1 MKVDSKNEMHKA
13 LIDLIGE
20 EDTQQLLTAA
30 ASDPDALWIAA
41 HPDEFAFDGIE
52 VQVKILKL
60 AAHEPKAVS
69 YVRSFPTQ
77 YPSSDASSD
86 ESIGIDAHSPSA
98 DVPDTKTPHFY
109 QWDRRWGNTVYSS
122 TAFGLTGCGPT
133 SLAMVYQGVTGK
145 TDINPHDMAVM
156 AEERGYMSE
165 FQGTENAFFTEM
177 ATELG
182 MTCTELY
189 PAAETLTDALSNG
202 QVVIALLAPGLF
214 TTTGHF
220 FVLTGLTDD
229 GQVILNDPYSYERS
243 SQTWDAQT
251 IAGEATT
258 LYAYSA

>member
-1 MKVDSKNEMHKA
+1 MHKV
-13 LIDLIGE
+13 LVDLIGE
-20 EDTQQLLTAA
+20 EDTEKLLTQATTN
-30 ASDPDALWIAA
+30 PDALWIAA
-41 HPDEFAFDGIE
+41 HPDEYAFDGIE
-52 VQVKILKL
+52 VQVKILRL
-60 AAHEPKAVS
+60 AAVEPQSVP

-77 YPSSDASSD
+77 YPSTDASDDTSLAMD
-86 ESIGIDAHSPSA
+86 EHSPSP
-98 DVPDTKTPHFY
+98 DVPDTNVPHLY

-122 TAFGLTGCGPT
+122 AAFGLTGCGPT

-177 ATELG
+177 APELG
-182 MTCTELY
+182 MTCTEVY
-189 PAAETLTDALSNG
+189 PAAETLTEALSNK

-243 SQTWDAQT
+243 SQTWPAET
-251 IAGEATT
+251 IANEATIF
-258 LYAYSA
+258 YAYSA